1 MVTDTDRNTPL
12 RIGNEEKERA
22 LREVSGDVSKKIDFE
37 NQIDFA
43 QKRL

>member
-12 RIGNEEKERA
+12 RIENEEKERA
-22 LREVSGDVSKKIDFE
+22 MREVSGDVSKKKIDFE

-43 QKRL
+43 QKL